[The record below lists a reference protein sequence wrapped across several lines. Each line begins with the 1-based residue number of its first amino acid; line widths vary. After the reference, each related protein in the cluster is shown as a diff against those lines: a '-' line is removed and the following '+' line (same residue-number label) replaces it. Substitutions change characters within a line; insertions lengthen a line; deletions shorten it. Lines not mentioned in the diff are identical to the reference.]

1 MKGFLYIMK
10 EPFNSYSKF
19 IKTIFNERVQKISI
33 DAGFTCPNRDG
44 TKTRGGCTYCDN
56 KTFNPFYCSPE
67 KSITQQLNEGIAF
80 FEPKYKTQKYLAY
93 FQAYT
98 NTYDNITNLEKLYKE
113 ALSHPKVIGMVVST
127 RPDCINQEIIDLLNS
142 YTKKYHIVLEI
153 GIESTKNSTLKR
165 INRGHTYEET
175 IKAFEL
181 TKNTDLHIG
190 AHLIIGLPNETEED
204 ILQHAKTISK
214 LNIQTLKLHQLQ
226 IIKGTA
232 MGKDYLQNSEKYNLF
247 NVETYIE
254 LMIKFLEQLNPE
266 IIIERFASESPQE
279 MIIAPQWNGV
289 KNYAI
294 TDKIRNEMLKRNTF
308 QGINYK

>member
-113 ALSHPKVIGMVVST
+113 ALSHPKVVGMVVST